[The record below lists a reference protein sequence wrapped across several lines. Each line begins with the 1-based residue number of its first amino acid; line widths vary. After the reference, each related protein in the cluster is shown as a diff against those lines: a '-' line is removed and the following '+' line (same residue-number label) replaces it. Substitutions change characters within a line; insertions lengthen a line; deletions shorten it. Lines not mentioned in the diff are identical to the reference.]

1 MRTKKNSC
9 SGLMDRVL
17 NQLIQL
23 QELNFV
29 LSEQRT
35 LVPQIRLT
43 DLESSIRALMA
54 NLPQEI
60 ATLYRRLQQRYQ
72 AAVVPEANGTCS
84 GCGMS
89 LPTSLA
95 AEIQSGKGIQQC
107 PNCRRI
113 LYHVEGAPRQLRRYL
128 ERTGRP
134 RAGVARFSSQGL
146 MLPHIEGE
154 DRDRALSELIQ
165 LMAAKGFVE
174 NPESLLAATLR
185 RESLMSTALE
195 HGLAFPHVRGVEGA
209 GLTFSLGLKKKGLK
223 FDHSKSRLT
232 RILFFIVIPSAA
244 SVFYLQL
251 ISGLIETFREDSA
264 RKRLLACKTSEEM
277 WTTLSA
283 LTQKTIP

>member
-1 MRTKKNSC
+1 
-9 SGLMDRVL
+9 MDRIL

-35 LVPQIRLT
+35 LVPKIRLT
-43 DLESSIRALMA
+43 DLENSIRELIA

-60 ATLYRRLQQRYQ
+60 ATIYRGLQERHQ

-84 GCGMS
+84 GCGIS

-95 AEIQSGKGIQQC
+95 AEIRSGKGIQQC

-113 LYHVEGAPRQLRRYL
+113 LFHLEGAPRQLRRHL

-146 MLPHIEGE
+146 MLPRIVAE
-154 DRDRALSELIQ
+154 DRDDAIAELIQ
-165 LMAAKGFVE
+165 LMAVKEFVE
-174 NPESLLAATLR
+174 NPDSLLAATLR
-185 RESLMSTALE
+185 RESIISTALD

-223 FDHSKSRLT
+223 FDRSKGGLT
-232 RILFFIVIPSAA
+232 RIIFFIVIPSAA

-251 ISGLIETFREDSA
+251 LSGLIETFREEST
-264 RKRLLACKTSEEM
+264 RKKILSCKTSEEM
-277 WTTLSA
+277 WTTLNT
-283 LTQKTIP
+283 LTQKAIP

>member
-1 MRTKKNSC
+1 
-9 SGLMDRVL
+9 MDRIL

-29 LSEQRT
+29 LSEQRA
-35 LVPQIRLT
+35 LVPEIRLV
-43 DLESSIRALMA
+43 DLENSIRTLME
-54 NLPQEI
+54 NLPREI
-60 ATLYRRLQQRYQ
+60 ATLYRRLHQRHQ
-72 AAVVPEANGTCS
+72 AAVIPEANGTCS

-89 LPTSLA
+89 LPTSQA

-113 LYHVEGAPRQLRRYL
+113 LYHLEGAPRQLRRHL

-134 RAGVARFSSQGL
+134 KAGIARFSSQGL
-146 MLPHIEGE
+146 MLPHIAAKE
-154 DRDRALSELIQ
+154 RDDAISELIQ

-174 NPESLLAATLR
+174 NPESLLAATLQ
-185 RESLMSTALE
+185 RESIMSTVLE

-209 GLTFSLGLKKKGLK
+209 GLTLSLGLKKKGLK
-223 FDHSKSRLT
+223 FDPTKSRLT
-232 RILFFIVIPSAA
+232 RIIFFIVIPSAA

-251 ISGLIETFREDSA
+251 ISGLIGTFREEEA
-264 RKRLLACKTSEEM
+264 RKELLACKTSEEM
-277 WTTLSA
+277 WTTLNS

>member
-1 MRTKKNSC
+1 
-9 SGLMDRVL
+9 MDRIL

-35 LVPQIRLT
+35 LVPKIRLT
-43 DLESSIRALMA
+43 DLENSIRELIA

-60 ATLYRRLQQRYQ
+60 ATIYRGLQERHQ

-84 GCGMS
+84 GCGIS

-95 AEIQSGKGIQQC
+95 AEIRSGKGIQQC

-113 LYHVEGAPRQLRRYL
+113 LFHLEGAPRQLRRHL

-146 MLPHIEGE
+146 MLPRIVAE
-154 DRDRALSELIQ
+154 DRDDAIAELIQ
-165 LMAAKGFVE
+165 LMAVKEFVE
-174 NPESLLAATLR
+174 NPDSLLAATLR
-185 RESLMSTALE
+185 RESIISTALD

-223 FDHSKSRLT
+223 FDRSKGGLT
-232 RILFFIVIPSAA
+232 RIIFFIVIPSAA

-251 ISGLIETFREDSA
+251 LSGLIETFREESA
-264 RKRLLACKTSEEM
+264 RKKILSCKTSEEM
-277 WTTLSA
+277 WTTLNT
-283 LTQKTIP
+283 LTQKAIP

>member
-1 MRTKKNSC
+1 
-9 SGLMDRVL
+9 MDRFL

-35 LVPQIRLT
+35 LVPKNRLA
-43 DLESSIRALMA
+43 DLESSIRALIG
-54 NLPQEI
+54 NLPQDI
-60 ATLYRRLQQRYQ
+60 ATLYRRLQERHQ

-84 GCGMS
+84 GCGIS

-95 AEIQSGKGIQQC
+95 GEIRSGKGIQQC

-113 LYHVEGAPRQLRRYL
+113 LYHLEGAPKQLRRRL

-134 RAGVARFSSQGL
+134 RAGVARFSSKEL
-146 MLPHIEGE
+146 MLPRIEAE
-154 DRDRALSELIQ
+154 DRDDAISALIQ

-174 NPESLLAATLR
+174 NPESLLGATLQ
-185 RESLMSTALE
+185 RESIISTALE
-195 HGLAFPHVRGVEGA
+195 HGLAFPHVRGVEGG

-223 FDHSKSRLT
+223 FDRSKGRLT
-232 RILFFIVIPSAA
+232 RIIFFIVIPSAA

-251 ISGLIETFREDSA
+251 LSGLIEAFREDSA
-264 RKRLLACKTSEEM
+264 RKELLACKTPEEM
-277 WTTLSA
+277 WTTLNT
-283 LTQKTIP
+283 LTEKTIP

>member
-1 MRTKKNSC
+1 
-9 SGLMDRVL
+9 MDRIL

-29 LSEQRT
+29 LSEQRA
-35 LVPQIRLT
+35 LVPEIRLT
-43 DLESSIRALMA
+43 DLENSIRTLME
-54 NLPQEI
+54 NLPRET
-60 ATLYRRLQQRYQ
+60 ATLYRRLHQRHQ

-113 LYHVEGAPRQLRRYL
+113 LYHLEGAPRQLKRHL

-134 RAGVARFSSQGL
+134 KAGIARFSSQGL
-146 MLPHIEGE
+146 MLPHIAAEE
-154 DRDRALSELIQ
+154 RDDAISEVIQ

-174 NPESLLAATLR
+174 NPESLLVATLQ
-185 RESLMSTALE
+185 RESIMSTALE

-209 GLTFSLGLKKKGLK
+209 GLTLSLGLKKKGLR
-223 FDHSKSRLT
+223 FDPTKSRLT
-232 RILFFIVIPSAA
+232 RIIFFIVIPSAA

-251 ISGLIETFREDSA
+251 ISGLIGTFREEEA
-264 RKRLLACKTSEEM
+264 RKALLACKTSEEM
-277 WTTLSA
+277 WTTLNS